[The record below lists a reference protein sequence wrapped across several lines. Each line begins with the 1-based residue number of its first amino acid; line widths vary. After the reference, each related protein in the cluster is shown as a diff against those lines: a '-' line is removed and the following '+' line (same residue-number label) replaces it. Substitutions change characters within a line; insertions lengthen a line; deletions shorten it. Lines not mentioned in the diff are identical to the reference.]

1 MQERGNEEFQK
12 GNYEQ
17 AIELYSKAIEI
28 NGNNA
33 IYFSNSKSWLLRAK
47 SRLRVAF
54 LFHWS
59 SKRRNRH
66 LNCLQRF

>member
-12 GNYEQ
+12 GNFQE

-33 IYFSNSKSWLLRAK
+33 IYFSNSKSWLLGVK
-47 SRLRVAF
+47 SRFMVAF
-54 LFHWS
+54 LLHWTP
-59 SKRRNRH
+59 KGQDC
-66 LNCLQRF
+66 LLECLQRF